1 MTRLVFALPLL
12 VLAAPVAATPNE
24 TVPLAKSIAE
34 MRIPA
39 GATKAAYLK
48 IDVAKD
54 GSVDSCEVVK
64 SSGDV
69 AWDNRMCNIMAFSKT
84 FQPSLNEN
92 GRPKRGTRI
101 VPVWQ

>member
-1 MTRLVFALPLL
+1 MTRLFFALPLL
-12 VLAAPVAATPNE
+12 ALAAPVAATPNE
-24 TVPLAKSIAE
+24 TVPLAKSVGE

-64 SSGDV
+64 SSGDA
-69 AWDNRMCNIMAFSKT
+69 AWDNKMCNIMAFSKT